1 MIKTNIKQGNKGNAL
16 NDNFLNENQIIFKKY
31 KVIKEIGKGSF
42 SRVYSTIR
50 LNDKSV
56 FAMKTEKKNL
66 QRNLLESEAY
76 YLYNLQGFGIPKLIT
91 FGHFKNYNILIET
104 LLGKSL
110 YEIFIKKEKTC
121 DLINTCLIALQ
132 LIDRLEYIHSKNI
145 IYCDVKPDNF
155 LIGIEDPYV
164 IYIVDFGLCKKYKSS
179 KTGKH
184 IRLRNT
190 KKFNGTI
197 KYSSVNIIK
206 GIESSRR
213 DDLIS
218 LGYVLIFLYKR
229 NLPWRMHFR
238 DLKNKQYLELI
249 HSKETNDDKKLFE
262 GIPKDFEEYI
272 LYTQKLKFEEDPNY
286 EYMKGLFKN
295 ILNNMNSNINEL
307 NFCWTSPNNK
317 NTKAVTMNPNNRR
330 NKSRIRIM
338 QSLNKIETKK
348 HEIKSL
354 RGIETD
360 IKNNFKKKIKLP
372 SKNIENNSL
381 NLHHGSN
388 VLNENNNK
396 NYKNQ
401 KKEPID
407 LKFIKNDYLNDKKNI
422 TKKKDIGNYIYT
434 MDEIK
439 RIQKIPA
446 NKVRNS
452 LINKVKVDYKR
463 INTQQNIYIDN
474 NLFDFKINKF
484 NNKSK
489 NFNEY
494 SGENEKKELNNNLHL
509 RHLMNSTYIS
519 PNIRNKVEYKSKLFG
534 YNNDYSLNKIS
545 DVNASNNQI
554 YKNLNLSPFNSIV
567 NNNDNLYNS
576 FINKSKV
583 YKINI
588 IRENN
593 FDNNFHITTKM
604 INISRQKNSNG
615 KSLIKNIP
623 QYGTYN

>member
-155 LIGIEDPYV
+155 LIVIEDPYV

-229 NLPWRMHFR
+229 NLPWRMNFR
-238 DLKNKQYLELI
+238 DLKYKQYLELI

-360 IKNNFKKKIKLP
+360 IKNHFKKKIKLP

-422 TKKKDIGNYIYT
+422 TKIY
-434 MDEIK
+434 
-439 RIQKIPA
+439 
-446 NKVRNS
+446 
-452 LINKVKVDYKR
+452 
-463 INTQQNIYIDN
+463 
-474 NLFDFKINKF
+474 
-484 NNKSK
+484 
-489 NFNEY
+489 
-494 SGENEKKELNNNLHL
+494 
-509 RHLMNSTYIS
+509 
-519 PNIRNKVEYKSKLFG
+519 VE
-534 YNNDYSLNKIS
+534 
-545 DVNASNNQI
+545 
-554 YKNLNLSPFNSIV
+554 
-567 NNNDNLYNS
+567 
-576 FINKSKV
+576 
-583 YKINI
+583 
-588 IRENN
+588 
-593 FDNNFHITTKM
+593 
-604 INISRQKNSNG
+604 
-615 KSLIKNIP
+615 
-623 QYGTYN
+623 